1 MILAALLIGILSTTP
16 QLPILDC
23 NLAKGIADA
32 ALTRTIYIGGI
43 FEETRSVV
51 EKATLS
57 AEIVALEQL
66 RVQMVVWRERNC
78 TTSGQNQ
85 HG

>member
-1 MILAALLIGILSTTP
+1 MMLAALLIGILSTSP
-16 QLPILDC
+16 QPVLDC
-23 NLAKGIADA
+23 QLAKDIAEA
-32 ALTRTIYIGGI
+32 ALTRTIYLGGI
-43 FEETRSVV
+43 FEETSSAV

-66 RVQMVVWRERNC
+66 RGQMVVWRRTFC
-78 TTSGQNQ
+78 MTSGQNQ